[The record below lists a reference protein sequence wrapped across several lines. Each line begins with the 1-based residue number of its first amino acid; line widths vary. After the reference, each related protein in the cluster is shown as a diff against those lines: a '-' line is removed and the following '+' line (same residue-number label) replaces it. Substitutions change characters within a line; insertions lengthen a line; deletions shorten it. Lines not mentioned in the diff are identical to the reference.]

1 MKLTS
6 KKKNWLIILG
16 LIAVPLLIFVI
27 HVQLNQPASMTGD
40 YIPLWKTTWHEQNK
54 EWLYPMK
61 FICLGI
67 LGLLAGSGLM
77 IGLSK
82 SERWK

>member
-1 MKLTS
+1 MRLTD
-6 KKKNWLIILG
+6 KKKNWLIVLG

-27 HVQLNQPASMTGD
+27 HVQLNQPESMTGD
-40 YIPLWKTTWHEQNK
+40 YIRLWKSTWHEKNK

-77 IGLSK
+77 IALSK